1 MKTLKMCRGN
11 WLGVMMQRVLVLSV
25 FCLAVSSASA
35 ATEQW
40 LGVPDTSATTNWTD
54 GANWTASV
62 DQTYYNEVQFTGTGA
77 EANTAFSINNVLDAT
92 TGVAQMPI
100 WQLDFIPL
108 NGNYTTLINP
118 GVTLTTGAGNGT
130 LTVGADILNNSSP
143 AAANAFETITLT
155 GAGGALNVGGNIYIG
170 QGSTTP
176 DDTHNVTLDL
186 SGLDNFADS
195 GGLIYVAGGGLERG
209 NGSFYLAK
217 TNQISLQNNIQI
229 SNQNMSNSVLCGLY
243 LGQVNY
249 ITLGNSDLTVGGTGS
264 AAGAVLKFNPAFV
277 SAGSVPTAN
286 FNSSAGNGRIP
297 NFNIGNENGG
307 ANVSGSGVVDFTG
320 GNVTMS
326 VDSML
331 LGQGGSAG
339 ANATGTLTFDN
350 GSINVSS
357 AVIGNQT
364 GGDGGTGVGI
374 VNLNS
379 NSVAGANATLQVNG
393 GLTLAEVAG
402 TVTPG
407 SAGTINVNGGALIA
421 GSITSGGGDA
431 TINLANGAFT
441 LSGTAGTLA
450 APVSTLTSTDSVLN
464 LAVVPGSTNIVAAD
478 LTTGGATNI
487 INITSASSIAS
498 FPAQIPLIKF
508 SSLNGA
514 GYNFGLGTLPP
525 LFAGHLV
532 NNTAN
537 SSIDILFTSGSS
549 TLVWTGTSSG
559 NWDFTTANW
568 TSGGSPAIYG
578 NGDFVRFFDG
588 ANNNNVNLTA
598 DLLPAGI
605 ASGIIVS
612 NNGAAYTF
620 SGSGYLDG
628 SAGLLKQGSGVLVLD
643 NSGNNV
649 LSGSV
654 TIGGGTLQ
662 VGNHDQNGNLPGSVV
677 DNANLV
683 YARSDSSLNV
693 NNSISGSGSFA
704 QAGGGELVLSG
715 ANTFTG
721 NVLVTNSSELQVGSS
736 SAMGN
741 TGGSVIVASGSTLDI
756 NNNNISKP
764 IIVSG
769 VGVDGNGAIY
779 NSVAGSYP
787 SLPSV
792 TLSGNT
798 TFNLANRFDLINVT
812 LSTGG
817 NAYNLTL
824 NNSAYS
830 QWQGTT
836 VDPALANIILT
847 GGTLGLVGQNSF
859 GNPASTL
866 TLSSSASITFYG
878 ASYVNKAVDFQNG
891 TINVD
896 SAGNVMNGAM
906 TLEAG
911 IDSISIGGGNSLTL
925 SNVLSGSGTLYLNGG
940 SGTLTL
946 AGNSPSYSGNVPV
959 YNGTLIVN
967 GSLGG
972 SVSSQPDTTVAG
984 SGTVSGAVSI
994 NGTFLPGGSGTAG
1007 TFTANGGL
1015 TLGGNASPIFDLSP
1029 STGSGNDLVNV
1040 TGGLTMNG
1048 NNISINPIS
1057 GTLADGAYTLISYDS
1072 FNGSIGTAATTYS
1085 TAYTLV
1091 LTNNTATKQIQLIVS
1106 GTLQSSLLIWNDAG
1120 GNAQWDLDSSA
1131 NWSNVTTHASSS
1143 IFNNLDTV
1151 VLNDSILNAAT
1162 PATNITVAGTVVPAA
1177 ITNNSSANYTIAGSG
1192 SVSGSGALVK
1202 QGSGVLTLNGAN
1214 SLFSN
1219 FTGPVTISGGA
1230 VVGTNGSLA
1239 KASSITVTNGGTFDM
1254 AGSAITGNQPITVSG
1269 SGLNG
1274 EGALYNSGG
1283 AQYNQVM
1290 DLVLAGDTT
1299 VAQQANGSS
1308 RWDLFN
1314 GSQVTGAHNLTLNW
1328 NGNYAQW
1335 SAITIG
1341 STVQNITLTNGSTF
1355 GSISLDDAFQ
1365 NPATL
1370 FTVATNCAVDF
1381 YTGGFN
1387 GSLHFM
1393 SGSTANI
1400 YTDPCNLNGSTVT
1413 FENGAVWNDP
1423 YNPDN
1428 RFINSAVTL
1437 NGIVRIILSEHD
1449 LVITNVISGV
1459 GGVFLHFYD
1468 HGLLLSAA
1476 NTYSGPTIID
1486 QGGNTMFVALT
1497 NNGSIS
1503 QSSLIFFGGS
1513 NPYGTRVDVS
1523 GRSDQT
1529 WTLADGQTLEGIGA
1543 VNGSLVVD
1551 AGATV
1556 SPAGT
1561 NVTLGITAG
1570 SDATGMIVASN
1581 NVTFA
1586 SGSTVVIKLNGSGV
1600 NDQVAASGS
1609 INYGGTLNLVN
1620 ISGSPLAIGNSF
1632 QVFQSG
1638 TASYNGSFAG
1648 GIVPTTPGT
1657 GLAWDL
1663 SKLSSGIIGV
1673 KAGATGP
1680 VIGSPTVSGGNL
1692 IFSGAGGTNNGTYY
1706 VLTTT
1711 NLLTPLA
1718 DWTPVA
1724 TNMFDATGAF
1734 SVTNALI
1741 PNLPQHF
1748 YIIKQ

>member
-1 MKTLKMCRGN
+1 MTKVIRDGSYYGMLRRGFI
-11 WLGVMMQRVLVLSV
+11 WQALFL
-25 FCLAVSSASA
+25 CLAAGSAPA

-77 EANTAFSINNVLDAT
+77 EANTAFGINNVLDGT

-143 AAANAFETITLT
+143 AAANAFETITIT
-155 GAGGALNVGGNIYIG
+155 GPGAALNVGGNIYIG

-176 DDTHNVTLDL
+176 GDTHNVTLDL
-186 SGLDNFADS
+186 SSLDNFVDS
-195 GGLIYVAGGGLERG
+195 GSLIYVAGGGLERG

-243 LGQVNY
+243 LGQVNS

-307 ANVSGSGVVDFTG
+307 ANVAGSGVVDFTG

-326 VDSML
+326 VGALL
-331 LGQGGSAG
+331 LGQGGAAG

-357 AVIGNQT
+357 AIIGNQT
-364 GGDGGTGVGI
+364 GGSGGTGVGI
-374 VNLNS
+374 VNVNS
-379 NSVAGANATLQVNG
+379 NSVAGASATLQVNG
-393 GLTLAEVAG
+393 GVTLAEVAG

-431 TINLANGAFT
+431 SINLAGGTFT

-450 APVSTLTSTDSVLN
+450 APLSNLTSTNSVLS
-464 LAVVPGSTNIVAAD
+464 LAVVPGSTNIVTTS

-487 INITSASSIAS
+487 INITSAASIAS
-498 FPAQIPLIKF
+498 FPAQIPLIKY
-508 SSLNGA
+508 SSLNGV

-537 SSIDILFTSGSS
+537 SSIDILFTAGSS

-568 TSGGSPAIYG
+568 TSGGSPAIYA
-578 NGDFVRFFDG
+578 NGDSTRFFDG
-588 ANNNNVNLTA
+588 ASDNNVNLTG

-649 LSGSV
+649 FSGGV
-654 TIGGGTLQ
+654 TISGGTLQ

-683 YARSDSSLNV
+683 YTRSDSSLNV
-693 NNSISGSGSFA
+693 NNSISGSGNFA
-704 QAGGGELVLSG
+704 QEGGGELVLSG

-721 NVLVTNSSELQVGSS
+721 NVLITNSSELQVGSS

-741 TGGSVIVASGSTLDI
+741 NGGSVIVASGSTLDI
-756 NNNNISKP
+756 NNNNLSKP

-779 NSVAGSYP
+779 NSSGGYP
-787 SLPSV
+787 TLPSV

-798 TFNLANRFDLINVT
+798 TFNLANRFDLISVT

-830 QWQGTT
+830 QWQNTT
-836 VDPALANIILT
+836 VDPALANITLT

-878 ASYVNKAVDFQNG
+878 ASYLNKAVDFQNG
-891 TINVD
+891 SINVD
-896 SAGNVMNGAM
+896 SAGNVMNGAL
-906 TLEAG
+906 TLESG
-911 IDSISIGGGNSLTL
+911 YDSVNIGGGNSLTM
-925 SNVLSGSGTLYLNGG
+925 SNVLSGSGILYLDGG

-946 AGNSPSYSGNVPV
+946 AGNSPSYSGTVSL
-959 YNGTLIVN
+959 YDGTLIVN

-972 SVSSQPDTTVAG
+972 SISSQPETTVAG
-984 SGTVSGAVSI
+984 SGTVSGAVSL
-994 NGTFLPGGSGTAG
+994 NGSLLPGGSGTVG

-1015 TLGGNASPIFDLSP
+1015 TLGSFASPTFDLSS

-1048 NNISINPIS
+1048 NNISINPLS
-1057 GTLADGAYTLISYDS
+1057 GTLADGTYTLISYDS
-1072 FNGSIGTAATTYS
+1072 FSGSIGTASTTYS

-1091 LTNNTATKQIQLIVS
+1091 LTNNTAAKKIQLIVS
-1106 GTLQSSLLIWNDAG
+1106 GTLQSSLLIWNNASA
-1120 GNAQWDLDSSA
+1120 NAQWDLDSSA
-1131 NWSNVTTHASSS
+1131 NWSNVTTHASAS

-1151 VLNDSILNAAT
+1151 VFNDSILSAST
-1162 PATNITVAGTVVPAA
+1162 PATNITVAATLVPAA

-1192 SVSGSGALVK
+1192 SVSGSGSLVK

-1214 SLFSN
+1214 SLFSS
-1219 FTGPVTISGGA
+1219 FTGPVAISGGA
-1230 VVGTNGSLA
+1230 VVGTNSSLA
-1239 KASSITVTNGGTFDM
+1239 TASSITATNGGTFDM
-1254 AGSAITGNQPITVSG
+1254 AGSAITGNQPVTVSG
-1269 SGLNG
+1269 TGLNG
-1274 EGALYNSGG
+1274 EGAFYNSGG
-1283 AQYNQVM
+1283 AQYGQVM
-1290 DLVLAGDTT
+1290 NLIMAGDTT
-1299 VAQQANGSS
+1299 VAQSSGGGS
-1308 RWDLFN
+1308 RWDLAS
-1314 GSQVTGAHNLTLNW
+1314 GAQVTGAHNLTLNW
-1328 NGNYAQW
+1328 NGGYAEW
-1335 SAITIG
+1335 NTMTIG
-1341 STVQNITLTNGSTF
+1341 ATVQSITLTNGSTL
-1355 GSISLDDAFQ
+1355 GSKSLDSAFA
-1365 NPATL
+1365 NPTTL
-1370 FTVATNCAVDF
+1370 FTVDTNCSLDF
-1381 YTGGFN
+1381 WTGGFN

-1400 YTDPCNLNGSTVT
+1400 YTDPCNLNGSNVT
-1413 FENGAVWNDP
+1413 FENGALWNDP
-1423 YNPDN
+1423 YNSDN
-1428 RFINSAVTL
+1428 RYINGTVTL
-1437 NGIVRIILSEHD
+1437 NGIVHLILSGHD
-1449 LVITNVISGV
+1449 LVLTNVISGA
-1459 GGVFLHFYD
+1459 GGVFLHYYD

-1476 NTYSGPTIID
+1476 NTYTGPTVID

-1529 WTLADGQTLEGIGA
+1529 LTLASGQTLAGVGA

-1551 AGATV
+1551 AGAIV

-1561 NVTLGITAG
+1561 NVTLGVTAG
-1570 SDATGMIVASN
+1570 SSATGIIEVSN

-1586 SGSTVVIKLNGSGV
+1586 SGSTLVIKLDGSGV

-1620 ISGSPLAIGNSF
+1620 ISSSALAAGNSF

-1638 TASYNGSFAG
+1638 TSSYNGSYAG
-1648 GIVPTTPGT
+1648 NIVPETPGT
-1657 GLAWDL
+1657 DLVWDL

-1673 KAGATGP
+1673 KTGATGP
-1680 VIGSPTVSGGNL
+1680 VISSPTVSGGNL
-1692 IFSGAGGTNNGTYY
+1692 ILSGTGGTAGSPYS

-1711 NLLTPLA
+1711 NLTLPLTE
-1718 DWTPVA
+1718 WTQVA
-1724 TNMFDATGAF
+1724 TGTYSATGTF
-1734 SVTNALI
+1734 TNAI
-1741 PNLPQHF
+1741 VIVPGVPQSF
-1748 YIIKQ
+1748 YIIK

>member
-1 MKTLKMCRGN
+1 MLRRRFV
-11 WLGVMMQRVLVLSV
+11 WQALFL
-25 FCLAVSSASA
+25 CLAAGSAPA

-54 GANWTASV
+54 AANWTASV

-77 EANTAFSINNVLDAT
+77 EANTAFAINNVLDAT

-143 AAANAFETITLT
+143 AAANAFETITIT
-155 GAGGALNVGGNIYIG
+155 GPGAALNVGGNIYVG
-170 QGSTTP
+170 QGSTTAG
-176 DDTHNVTLDL
+176 DTHNVTLDL
-186 SGLDNFADS
+186 SGLDNFVDS
-195 GGLIYVAGGGLERG
+195 GSLIYVAGGGLERG

-243 LGQVNY
+243 LGQVNS

-277 SAGSVPTAN
+277 SPGSVPTAS
-286 FNSSAGNGRIP
+286 FNSSTGNGRIP

-307 ANVSGSGVVDFTG
+307 ANVAGSGVVDFTG

-326 VDSML
+326 VGALL
-331 LGQGGSAG
+331 LGQGGAAG
-339 ANATGTLTFDN
+339 ANATGTLTFDD
-350 GSINVSS
+350 GLINASS

-364 GGDGGTGVGI
+364 GGSAGTGVGI
-374 VNLNS
+374 VNVNS
-379 NSVAGANATLQVNG
+379 NSVAGANATLLVNG
-393 GLTLAEVAG
+393 SVTLAQVAG
-402 TVTPG
+402 TLTPG
-407 SAGTINVNGGALIA
+407 SAGTINVNGGALVA
-421 GSITSGGGDA
+421 GSVISGGGDA
-431 TINLANGAFT
+431 TINLANGTFT
-441 LSGTAGTLA
+441 LTGTAGTLA
-450 APVSTLTSTDSVLN
+450 APLSNLTSTNSALSV
-464 LAVVPGSTNIVAAD
+464 AVVPGSTNIVAAS

-487 INITSASSIAS
+487 INITSAASIAS
-498 FPAQIPLIKF
+498 FPAQIPLIKY
-508 SSLNGA
+508 SSLNGV

-537 SSIDILFTSGSS
+537 SSIDVLFTAGSS

-568 TSGGSPAIYG
+568 TSGGSPAIYA
-578 NGDFVRFFDG
+578 NGDSTRFFDG
-588 ANNNNVNLTA
+588 ASDNNVNLTG
-598 DLLPAGI
+598 DLLPAAI

-612 NNGAAYTF
+612 NNGAPYTF

-628 SAGLLKQGSGVLVLD
+628 SAGLSKQGSGVLVLD

-649 LSGSV
+649 FSGGV

-683 YARSDSSLNV
+683 YTRSDSSLNV
-693 NNSISGSGSFA
+693 NNSISGSGNFA
-704 QAGGGELVLSG
+704 QEGGGELVLSG

-721 NVLVTNSSELQVGSS
+721 NVLITNSSELQVGSS

-741 TGGSVIVASGSTLDI
+741 NGGSVIVASGSTLDI
-756 NNNNISKP
+756 NNNNITKP

-779 NSVAGSYP
+779 NSSGGYP
-787 SLPSV
+787 TLPSV

-798 TFNLANRFDLINVT
+798 TFNLANRFDLINAT

-830 QWQGTT
+830 QWQNTT
-836 VDPALANIILT
+836 VDPALGNIILT

-878 ASYVNKAVDFQNG
+878 ASYMNKGVDFQNG
-891 TINVD
+891 SINVD
-896 SAGNVMNGAM
+896 SANNVMNGAL
-906 TLEAG
+906 TLESG
-911 IDSISIGGGNSLTL
+911 YDSVNIGGGNSLTM
-925 SNVLSGSGTLYLNGG
+925 SNVLSGSGILYLDGG

-946 AGNSPSYSGNVPV
+946 AGNSPSYSGTVSL
-959 YNGTLIVN
+959 YDGTLIVN

-972 SVSSQPDTTVAG
+972 SISSQPETTVAG
-984 SGTVSGAVSI
+984 SGTVGGAVSL
-994 NGTFLPGGSGTAG
+994 NGALLPGGSGTAG
-1007 TFTANGGL
+1007 TFTVNGGL
-1015 TLGGNASPIFDLSP
+1015 TLGSFASPTFDLSP
-1029 STGSGNDLVNV
+1029 STTSGNDLVNV

-1048 NNISINPIS
+1048 NNISINPLS
-1057 GTLADGAYTLISYDS
+1057 GTLADGTYTLISYDS
-1072 FNGSIGTAATTYS
+1072 FSGSIGTASTTYS

-1091 LTNNTATKQIQLIVS
+1091 LTNNTATKKIQLIVS
-1106 GTLQSSLLIWNDAG
+1106 GTLQSSLLIWNNASA
-1120 GNAQWDLDSSA
+1120 NAQWDLDSSA
-1131 NWSNVTTHASSS
+1131 NWSNVTTHASAS

-1151 VLNDSILNAAT
+1151 VFNDSILSAST
-1162 PATNITVAGTVVPAA
+1162 PATNITVAGTLVPAA
-1177 ITNNSSANYTIAGSG
+1177 ITNNSSASYTIAGSG
-1192 SVSGSGALVK
+1192 SVSGSGSLVK

-1214 SLFSN
+1214 SLFSS
-1219 FTGPVTISGGA
+1219 FTGPVVISGGA
-1230 VVGTNGSLA
+1230 VVGTNSSLA
-1239 KASSITVTNGGTFDM
+1239 NASSITATNGGTFDM
-1254 AGSAITGNQPITVSG
+1254 AGSAITGSQPVTVSG
-1269 SGLNG
+1269 TGLNG
-1274 EGALYNSGG
+1274 EGAFYNSGG
-1283 AQYNQVM
+1283 AQYGQVM
-1290 DLVLAGDTT
+1290 NLILAGDAT
-1299 VAQQANGSS
+1299 VAQSSGGGS
-1308 RWDLFN
+1308 RWDLAS

-1328 NGNYAQW
+1328 NGGYAEW
-1335 SAITIG
+1335 NTMTIG
-1341 STVQNITLTNGSTF
+1341 ATVQSITLTNGSTL
-1355 GSISLDDAFQ
+1355 GSKSLDDAFA

-1370 FTVATNCAVDF
+1370 FTVDTNCSLDF
-1381 YTGGFN
+1381 WTGGFN

-1413 FENGAVWNDP
+1413 FENGALWNDP

-1428 RFINSAVTL
+1428 RYINSAVTL
-1437 NGIVRIILSEHD
+1437 NGIVHLILSNHD
-1449 LVITNVISGV
+1449 LVFTNVISGA
-1459 GGVFLHFYD
+1459 GGVFLHYYD

-1476 NTYSGPTIID
+1476 NTYTGPTVID

-1503 QSSLIFFGGS
+1503 HSSLIFFGGS

-1529 WTLADGQTLEGIGA
+1529 LTLADGQTLEGIGA

-1561 NVTLGITAG
+1561 NVTLGVTAG
-1570 SDATGMIVASN
+1570 SAATGIIEVSN

-1586 SGSTVVIKLNGSGV
+1586 SGSTLVIKLNGSGV

-1620 ISGSPLAIGNSF
+1620 ISSSPLAAGNSF

-1638 TASYNGSFAG
+1638 TSSYNGSYVG
-1648 GIVPTTPGT
+1648 NIVPETPGT
-1657 GLAWDL
+1657 DLVWDL

-1673 KAGATGP
+1673 KTGATGP
-1680 VIGSPTVSGGNL
+1680 VISSPTVSGGNL
-1692 IFSGAGGTNNGTYY
+1692 ILTGTGGTASSSYS
-1706 VLTTT
+1706 VLSTT
-1711 NLLTPLA
+1711 NLTLPLTS
-1718 DWTPVA
+1718 WTQVA
-1724 TNMFDATGAF
+1724 TGTYSATGTF
-1734 SVTNALI
+1734 TNAI
-1741 PNLPQHF
+1741 VIVPGVPQSF
-1748 YIIKQ
+1748 YIIK